1 MPGALSSISSSFQ
14 VLNRLPMHPAGDLP
28 ATWGAAAAFP
38 ALQSLVLDG
47 NAIAGSLPQ
56 TWGGAGAFPVMT
68 TLSVRNNA
76 LEGALPPTWC
86 NAATSL
92 PTIQVLSRN
101 TLKLSPH

>member
-1 MPGALSSISSSFQ
+1 LSSISSSFQ